1 MNFGL
6 WWVKPAI
13 YAIFLAV
20 LFGGFTM
27 FVSHERS
34 IGAAAKAAAMQ
45 KSYDQGVAKAA
56 ADAKTLFMAQQSA
69 ADKAHVQDVQRS
81 EVQAQA
87 VSVSRAELARLRLRL
102 ASASPAASSPTDPTG
117 PSTDATAVA
126 YRLLSECSGRYEE
139 VAGDAGRYANQVI
152 GLQGFVRADQIGDG
166 GPPVGVDLRAGR
178 HSLVTQPTTARA
190 ELIRGAAVPPTPEGD
205 S

>member
-6 WWVKPAI
+6 WWVKPVI
-13 YAIFLAV
+13 YAVFLAV
-20 LFGGFTM
+20 MFGGFAM

-34 IGAAAKAAAMQ
+34 IGAATKAAAMQ
-45 KSYDQGVAKAA
+45 KSYDAGVAKAA
-56 ADAKTLFMAQQSA
+56 ADAKALFQAQQSA
-69 ADKAHVQDVQRS
+69 ADKAHAQDIQRAD
-81 EVQAQA
+81 AQTA
-87 VSVSRAELARLRLRL
+87 AAAAAHTELERLRVRL
-102 ASASPAASSPTDPTG
+102 SRTGPAASSPTNPTG

-126 YRLLSECSGRYEE
+126 YGLLSECSGRYEE
-139 VAGDAGRYANQVI
+139 VARDAGRYANQVI

-166 GPPVGVDLRAGR
+166 GPPVGVDLRAGS

-190 ELIRGAAVPPTPEGD
+190 ELIRGAVVPPTPEGD